1 VHTCIVTLAATSRL
15 HFVRALLQAAA
26 THHPEADRACVAIAR
41 DLQEANRLGD
51 EFVVIPVATLD
62 VPDALDLLFR
72 YDSAELPTA
81 LLPWMF
87 EHVFSWG
94 YEAVVFLAPH
104 LRLERP
110 LREALSLLETSADVV
125 LLPSVTAPGATV
137 RSSDAATTVTEMLRG
152 GGCSPDFLAIRRTD
166 HTLGLLRWW
175 REAMTLDAQRPG
187 FESTTDAQ
195 HWLNLLPTLFERTSI
210 LRHPGYNVAAW
221 NVAERRVHLG
231 AYGRLMAGDE
241 PLVCW
246 NVSGLDP
253 QLPERLAVPSG
264 SAEGRAL
271 FRQMTGDHA
280 RRLMALGAAWYA
292 GHPYE
297 FGVFADGSRVRAE
310 DRKRFRSDVALQQ
323 ACAGEPFAHP
333 ELVRPVVDAAGT
345 SDALASSFAAMSER
359 QRLESLSTQLLGRFP
374 TPEELQ
380 AWRPR
385 LRSRPGMARLLLGV
399 GFSREARR
407 MPGWFARLLQ
417 YIADASMAAG
427 AVRNYTVMPFLR
439 LLSRAARVVPSL
451 AYRPYVSDT
460 RAIAAEPHP
469 RQVQR
474 HTATRPPADAAKH
487 ETVGISILGYFSRE
501 NGIGE
506 AARSLARA
514 CEVAG
519 IPVSPID
526 VGPLF
531 ETPVSALATAALPRP
546 RQLPIDVLYYNA
558 DMTPAAARHLQALGH
573 QSGYRIGVWHWE
585 QPVLPTRFH
594 EAFADVDEV
603 WVPSRF
609 VHEAIAP
616 VAPVPVVTIPHA
628 VDFTPTLGVR
638 RADFGLPDDKCLV
651 LVMYDF
657 HSFQERKNPRA
668 AIAAFRAA
676 RAVEPSLGLVVK
688 TNNAGRYP
696 RERQE
701 LADMLRDVPDV
712 TVIDASLTRQQAW
725 DLEACCDIL
734 LSLHRAE
741 GFGLILAE
749 MMFLGKPVIAT
760 GWSANMDFMDAS
772 NSIPVAFTL
781 TPLARAVGPYA
792 AGLLWAEPDI
802 DHAAEALRRL
812 ASDRDLADRLGRAAH
827 ASIRRTLAPL
837 VVGARVRERL
847 DVVRRWFPRAGAV
860 PPDTVR

>member
-1 VHTCIVTLAATSRL
+1 MAATSRL

-26 THHPEADRACVAIAR
+26 THHPEAGRACVAIAR

-51 EFVVIPVATLD
+51 ECAVIPVAALD
-62 VPDALDLLFR
+62 VPDGLALLFR
-72 YDSAELPTA
+72 HDMSEVPTA
-81 LLPWMF
+81 LLPWLF
-87 EHVFSWG
+87 EHVFSRG

-104 LRLERP
+104 LCLERP

-137 RSSDAATTVTEMLRG
+137 PSSDAATTVTELLRG

-175 REAMTLDAQRPG
+175 REAMTLDAQHPG
-187 FESTTDAQ
+187 SEGTTDALR
-195 HWLNLLPTLFERTSI
+195 WMDLLPTLFERTSI

-221 NVAERRVHLG
+221 NLAERRVHRG
-231 AYGRLMAGDE
+231 ANGRLMAGNE

-253 QLPERLAVPSG
+253 QDPERLAVPSG

-310 DRKRFRSDVALQQ
+310 DRQRFRRDIALQR
-323 ACAGEPFAHP
+323 ACAGQPFAHP
-333 ELVRPVVDAAGT
+333 ELVRPVSDAGGT
-345 SDALASSFAAMSER
+345 SDALAPSFAAISER
-359 QRLESLSTQLLGRFP
+359 QRLESLSTQLLGRSP
-374 TPEELQ
+374 TTEELQ

-385 LRSRPGMARLLLGV
+385 LRGRPGMARLLLGV

-417 YIADASMAAG
+417 YIADAPMAAG
-427 AVRNYTVMPFLR
+427 AVRDYTVMPFLG
-439 LLSRAARVVPSL
+439 LLSRAARMVPRL
-451 AYRPYVSDT
+451 AYRPYVSDAG
-460 RAIAAEPHP
+460 AIAAEPHP

-474 HTATRPPADAAKH
+474 HAATRPQADAADR
-487 ETVGISILGYFSRE
+487 ENPGISILGYFSRE
-501 NGIGE
+501 IGIGE

-519 IPVSPID
+519 IPVTPID
-526 VGPLF
+526 VGSLF
-531 ETPVSALATAALPRP
+531 ETPLTTSAAAALPRP

-558 DMTPAAARHLQALGH
+558 DMTPAAARHLRALGR

-609 VHEAIAP
+609 VHDAIAP

-657 HSFQERKNPRA
+657 HSFQDRKNPRA

-676 RAVEPSLGLVVK
+676 GAVEPSLGLVVK

-712 TVIDASLTRQQAW
+712 TILDETLTRQQAW
-725 DLEACCDIL
+725 DLESCCDIL

-749 MMFLGKPVIAT
+749 MMFLGKPVVAT
-760 GWSANMDFMDAS
+760 GWSANMDFMDAL
-772 NSIPVAFTL
+772 NSVPVAYTL
-781 TPLARAVGPYA
+781 APLARPVGPYD
-792 AGLLWAEPDI
+792 AGILWAEPNI
-802 DHAAEALRRL
+802 DDAADALRRL
-812 ASDRDLADRLGRAAH
+812 ASDRDLAARLGQAASV
-827 ASIRRTLAPL
+827 SIRRTLAPQ
-837 VVGARVRERL
+837 VVGRRVRERL
-847 DVVRRWFPRAGAV
+847 TVIRRWFPRAGAV
-860 PPDTVR
+860 PADTWR